1 MAQVT
6 VIINNRRYDIACDD
20 GEEAHL
26 TDLAQYLDKRVNELT
41 RAVGQIGD
49 ARLLVMAS
57 LLVADEL
64 SEANTELEAIRGD
77 GKGGRGRRGHPRARA
92 PRRPDRGD
100 CREAGTKL
108 TFGLF

>member
-26 TDLAQYLDKRVNELT
+26 TRLAQDLDKRVNELT

-49 ARLLVMAS
+49 SLLLVMAS

-64 SEANTELEAIRGD
+64 SEANTELDALRGD
-77 GKGGRGRRGHPRARA
+77 GKGTAADQAVPELERLA
-92 PRRPDRGD
+92 DRI
-100 CREAGTKL
+100 EAIAEKL
-108 TFGLF
+108 EQS

>member
-26 TDLAQYLDKRVNELT
+26 TRLAQYLDKRVGELT
-41 RAVGQIGD
+41 AAFGQIGD
-49 ARLLVMAS
+49 SRLLVMAN

-64 SEANTELEAIRGD
+64 SEANTELDALRGD
-77 GKGGRGRRGHPRARA
+77 GKEPAAAGAIPELERLA
-92 PRRPDRGD
+92 DRI
-100 CREAGTKL
+100 EAIAEKL
-108 TFGLF
+108 EQS

>member
-26 TDLAQYLDKRVNELT
+26 THLAQYLDKRVNELT
-41 RAVGQIGD
+41 AAVGQIGD

-77 GKGGRGRRGHPRARA
+77 GKEPAAAGAIPELERLA
-92 PRRPDRGD
+92 DRI
-100 CREAGTKL
+100 EAIAEKL
-108 TFGLF
+108 EQS

>member
-20 GEEAHL
+20 GQEAHL
-26 TDLAQYLDKRVNELT
+26 THLAQYLDKRVNELT

-64 SEANTELEAIRGD
+64 SEANTELEALRGD
-77 GKGGRGRRGHPRARA
+77 GKEPAAASAIPELERLA
-92 PRRPDRGD
+92 DRI
-100 CREAGTKL
+100 EAIAEKL
-108 TFGLF
+108 EQS